1 MAVGPV
7 MHHEQPPANSLLS
20 CMHGIARDCL
30 LNLSQ
35 QRLRIADE
43 EIANVLAS
51 LEFRA
56 QNLARDAKQSAFQLH
71 ETSIEGGAAVHGR
84 EETKRTFTPD
94 VRRLNRHPVLQNCQQ

>member
-7 MHHEQPPANSLLS
+7 MHREQPPANSLLS

-30 LNLSQ
+30 LNLRQ
-35 QRLRIADE
+35 QRLGVADE
-43 EIANVLAS
+43 KIAYVLAS
-51 LEFRA
+51 PEFRS
-56 QNLARDAKQSAFQLH
+56 QNLARNAKQTTFQLH

-94 VRRLNRHPVLQNCQQ
+94 VRCLNRHPVLQNCQQ